1 MQQMMTYVWASVIV
15 GALLLEGVTLA
26 LVALWFVPGA
36 LAAMIMS
43 LFAVPLHWQILV
55 FASVSVVMLI
65 LGLSIRRKK
74 TKTNVES
81 VVGQTVLIT
90 EEVNN
95 IEGRGTGKLG
105 GLVWS
110 VRTKDPKEVLVPGD
124 LAVVL
129 SVEGVKLICRKK

>member
-1 MQQMMTYVWASVIV
+1 
-15 GALLLEGVTLA
+15 
-26 LVALWFVPGA
+26 
-36 LAAMIMS
+36 MS

-55 FASVSVVMLI
+55 FASVSVVMLL

>member
-1 MQQMMTYVWASVIV
+1 MMTYVWASVIV

-43 LFAVPLHWQILV
+43 LFDVAPLWQILA
-55 FASVSVVMLI
+55 FASTSVLMLI
-65 LGLSIRRKK
+65 IGLSIRRKK
-74 TKTNVES
+74 PKTNVES
-81 VVGQTVLIT
+81 VIGQTVLIT

-95 IEGRGTGKLG
+95 IEGRGAGKLG

-110 VRTKDPKEVLVPGD
+110 VRTQTPEEALVPGE